1 MRNSILTSAARIQA
15 KPLNEHATLLYE
27 ALEVAKFMP
36 LQLCYDAKYIL
47 RLLTYYCTGVTK
59 A

>member
-1 MRNSILTSAARIQA
+1 MCNSILTSAARIQA
-15 KPLNEHATLLYE
+15 KPLNGHVKLLYE

-36 LQLCYDAKYIL
+36 LQLCHDAKYIL
-47 RLLTYYCTGVTK
+47 KYYCTGVTK

>member
-15 KPLNEHATLLYE
+15 KPLNGHVKLLYE

-36 LQLCYDAKYIL
+36 LQLLAFCHDAKYIL
-47 RLLTYYCTGVTK
+47 K
-59 A
+59 

>member
-1 MRNSILTSAARIQA
+1 MCNSILTSAARIQA

-36 LQLCYDAKYIL
+36 LQLCHDAKYIL
-47 RLLTYYCTGVTK
+47 KYYCTGVTK